1 MTEDLEYNYYP
12 LIFAKTKIFPGA
24 TSGEVVKILDL
35 SYHFIVSIREE
46 IVKSYW
52 MNTYEYILK
61 ESIWK
66 TKSVLS
72 FGDFYKFSWI
82 RNNIHCFFY
91 DNYIWEIYRS
101 QSFYKKF
108 ATENPDLDQKLKE
121 IFNNKTHFH
130 KLSRVHVRLLY
141 RAYQIM
147 ISYDEVKTNNNLFS

>member
-1 MTEDLEYNYYP
+1 MTEDLEYKYYP

-35 SYHFIVSIREE
+35 SYYYIVSLRQE

-52 MNTYEYILK
+52 INTYEYILK

-66 TKSVLS
+66 SKSVLS
-72 FGDFYKFSWI
+72 FGDFYKFSWV

-91 DNYIWEIYRS
+91 NNYIGEIYRS

-108 ATENPDLDQKLKE
+108 ASENPELDQKLKE
-121 IFNNKTHFH
+121 IFYEKSSLH
-130 KLSRVHVRLLY
+130 KLPRIHVKLLY
-141 RAYQIM
+141 QAYEIM
-147 ISYDEVKTNNNLFS
+147 LSYAEVKTNNDLFA